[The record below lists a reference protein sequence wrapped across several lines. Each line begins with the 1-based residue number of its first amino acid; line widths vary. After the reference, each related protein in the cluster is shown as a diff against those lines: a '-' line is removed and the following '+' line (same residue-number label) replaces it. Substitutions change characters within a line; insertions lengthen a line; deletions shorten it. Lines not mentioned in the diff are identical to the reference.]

1 MTGMV
6 RKALTIAA
14 GLAVVASVAS
24 AGVPDN
30 RFSTSDAVV
39 VGNASGTAIGG
50 APAGFDVVVKDV
62 NNAPLAGRTVTLD
75 FSATPMKVFNAQN
88 AGTTL
93 NCAAKTISRV
103 TNASGAVNFAS
114 RVAQVRQREQRR
126 RHRRRRSALRR
137 EGSLDGHRRY
147 STAAPAS
154 VTSSIFSANFLAAP
168 AAQETDFDLNGTTGL
183 GDFSVFSS
191 AVPRWRGRDVLPVRR
206 SSVRDPRAE

>member
-6 RKALTIAA
+6 RKALTMAA
-14 GLAVVASVAS
+14 GLALVASVAS

-50 APAGFDVVVKDV
+50 APAGFDVTVKDV
-62 NNAPLAGRTVTLD
+62 NNAPLPGRTVTLD
-75 FSATPMKVFNAQN
+75 FSATPMKVFSTQN

-114 RVAQVRQREQRR
+114 RVAKWDNANNVDVIADGVPLFVVRG
-126 RHRRRRSALRR
+126 RSTD
-137 EGSLDGHRRY
+137 LDGIDGR
-147 STAAPAS
+147 TGLGDF
-154 VTSSIFSANFLAAP
+154 SIFSSNFLAAP
-168 AAQETDFDLNGTTGL
+168 AAQETDYDLNGTTGL
-183 GDFSVFSS
+183 GDFSVFS
-191 AVPRWRGRDVLPVRR
+191 
-206 SSVRDPRAE
+206 AEFLGGVIGTYCP